1 MTSESK
7 TALITGGASGIGAKS
22 AGELLK
28 KGLTVIVLDI
38 RKSNFIEKMKEN
50 KKFYFYECDISNFTL
65 VETCINQIHS
75 KHGAIDILINS
86 AGIMDGAPL
95 VNIMSKDSHLLGKKI
110 WDKVMA
116 VNLHGV
122 FFVTSLIVN
131 EMVRKRVKGVIV
143 NLSSVTAN
151 GNPGQ
156 AAYAASKAAIESLTK
171 SWSKELG
178 RLGVRFVCIAPGF
191 CDTLATRN
199 ILDEKSLQNKIQTIP
214 LRRLGEVDEIVQ
226 AINFSIENDYLT
238 GSVISIDGGVVI

>member
-1 MTSESK
+1 MTSTDK
-7 TALITGGASGIGAKS
+7 IALITGGAAGIGAKS
-22 AGELLK
+22 ADELLK
-28 KGLTVIVLDI
+28 KGVKVIVLDI
-38 RKSNFIEKMKEN
+38 SESNFIKILKKN
-50 KKFYFYECDISNFTL
+50 KNFHFYECDISNFTL
-65 VETCINQIHS
+65 VEKAISQIHS

-95 VNIMSKDSHLLGKKI
+95 VNILSKDSHLLGKNI

-116 VNLHGV
+116 VNLHGL
-122 FFVTSLIVN
+122 FFVTSLVVN

-191 CDTLATRN
+191 CNTQATKN
-199 ILDEKSLQNKIQTIP
+199 VLDEKSLQSKIQTIP

-226 AINFSIENDYLT
+226 AINFSIENNYLT
-238 GSVISIDGGVVI
+238 GSIINIDGGVVI